1 MKQFQLKNL
10 ALKLIISFMT
20 FVALISCSHKTQA
33 SEYHLPLQKQEIID
47 FAEALNALAKVCGDL
62 TGDDATY
69 YMAEAVDSIYS
80 EMKNEENIN
89 KLYAQ
94 SYLMQGY
101 IAAGVNYVYS
111 MIGLY
116 GDVTGI
122 ANAAFHGI
130 SYLDSLYNDI
140 IEDNFNNVF
149 QVVDFAQFSTVNMSY
164 FTELYAMVNQTE
176 LNATGFGMYSY
187 CRSTLESEE
196 FRNQP
201 EAFRLQFANI
211 VESIVFFKSYF
222 FPIVLYLHPDKRD
235 EYQSII
241 FDAATQIDKGYSYFS
256 SYIEDNRDVEAM
268 SEEDFATYMHETMLQ
283 KIKLI
288 ELLTEVWTFYT
299 NETPSQIQM
308 IFGSGE

>member
-1 MKQFQLKNL
+1 MKYFQLQRL
-10 ALKLIISFMT
+10 ELKSIISIVT
-20 FVALISCSHKTQA
+20 LVSLISCSHKTQGA
-33 SEYHLPLQKQEIID
+33 EPQLPLQKQEIID
-47 FAEALNALAKVCGDL
+47 FAEALNALAKVCGGL

-69 YMAEAVDSIYS
+69 YMAETVDSIYS
-80 EMKNEENIN
+80 EMKIEENIN

-101 IAAGVNYVYS
+101 IAAGLNYVYS

-116 GDVTGI
+116 GDKSGI
-122 ANAAFHGI
+122 AAAAYHGSSHI
-130 SYLDSLYNDI
+130 DSLYNDL
-140 IEDNFNNVF
+140 ENDNFNNLI
-149 QVVDFAQFSTVNMSY
+149 QIMDFAQFSTIQMSY

-187 CRSTLESEE
+187 CRSALESEE
-196 FRNQP
+196 FSTQP
-201 EAFRLQFANI
+201 IAFRLQFANV

-256 SYIEDNRDVEAM
+256 SYIEDGQDLDAM
-268 SEEDFATYMHETMLQ
+268 SKDDFATYMHETIQQ
-283 KIKLI
+283 KINLI
-288 ELLTEVWTFYT
+288 KLLTEIWTCYT
-299 NETPSQIQM
+299 KEAPSQIQM